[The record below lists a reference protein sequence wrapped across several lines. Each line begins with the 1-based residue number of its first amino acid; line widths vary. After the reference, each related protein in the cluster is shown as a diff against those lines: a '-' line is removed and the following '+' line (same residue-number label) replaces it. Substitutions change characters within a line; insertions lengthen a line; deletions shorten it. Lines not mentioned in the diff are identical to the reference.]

1 MNFDGLTFLTAPVL
15 FNRSDYLDYSNKD
28 SDQLIV
34 TCLMRVQSMVT
45 KLLFALQ
52 IKFVLKVESNAWGIF
67 CYKKNREAL
76 TVLSSVVKH
85 LGSG

>member
-1 MNFDGLTFLTAPVL
+1 MNFDGLTFLTALVL

-52 IKFVLKVESNAWGIF
+52 IKFVLKVESNAWAIF
-67 CYKKNREAL
+67 CYKKNRDL

>member
-1 MNFDGLTFLTAPVL
+1 MNFDGLTFLTALVL

-52 IKFVLKVESNAWGIF
+52 IKFVLKVESNAWAIF
-67 CYKKNREAL
+67 YKKNRDL
-76 TVLSSVVKH
+76 TVPSSVVKH